1 MTTTEFNDKYKAF
14 LEDRHYG
21 LDISSPEVID
31 YLDKEF
37 EILSTLPG
45 FSYSQIKEK
54 FGMARVYLSYD
65 FNEKSTELEY
75 GIDQIFKQLKDERKD
90 ITT

>member
-1 MTTTEFNDKYKAF
+1 MTTTEFNEKYKAF

-21 LDISSPEVID
+21 LDISCPEVID

-37 EILSTLPG
+37 EELSKIQN

-54 FGMARVYLSYD
+54 FGMARVYLSRD

-75 GIDQIFKQLKDERKD
+75 GINQIFKQLKDGRKN

>member
-1 MTTTEFNDKYKAF
+1 MTTQEFNEKYKAC

-21 LDISSPEVID
+21 LDISCPEVID

-54 FGMARVYLSYD
+54 FGSARVYLSQPFD
-65 FNEKSTELEY
+65 NKSSELEEE
-75 GIDQIFKQLKDERKD
+75 INKIFKQLKNGK
-90 ITT
+90 